1 MNVER
6 IPLVL
11 TPESRR
17 VLFRPYD
24 TPPHRGVKIVARV
37 MSMSDAEADA
47 NLAEV
52 VREFAGR
59 HRGLEQLLARRFE
72 QVRRYLVSDADISRA
87 RRLLLGAYFSQ
98 EYTLESAGLFNPSII
113 WHPDQSGVPAGAR
126 RFVLSLRA
134 VGEGHLSSITFRSG
148 LVTADG
154 EISIDPPQ
162 PFVTTPDVAADERC
176 DKEFLRRVFFER
188 DILDA
193 FATRVL
199 ERLDD
204 TFTWRE
210 LETVVELCAEETRRL
225 ADPRPSSADD
235 IRALTRANYDVLYPA
250 ETGLAERVVFPY
262 SPTESNGIED
272 ARFVHFVEDDGS
284 SYYVAT
290 YTAWDGELM
299 FPQLLTTEDF
309 LRFQLRTLNGPQ
321 AQNKGMAL
329 FPRRIDGRYAI
340 LSRQDNENLHVMF
353 SDSLYFWYERAQ
365 LIQPTYPWEF
375 VQIGNSGS
383 PVETEAGWLVLIH
396 GVGPMRKYS
405 LGAILLDRD
414 DPTRVIG
421 RLHEPLLTPNENER
435 EGYVPN
441 VVYTCGCIVH
451 GGRLII
457 PYATGDYATTFATV
471 PLDELIDELVH
482 PPATAGRGR
491 GRRSP
496 ARGSRLRK

>member
-6 IPLVL
+6 MPFVL
-11 TPESRR
+11 APEPRR

-24 TPPHRGVKIVARV
+24 TPAHRGVKIVARV
-37 MSMSDAEADA
+37 MSMPDDDVEAK
-47 NLAEV
+47 LEEV
-52 VREFAGR
+52 IRDFEGR

-72 QVRRYLVSDADISRA
+72 QVRRFLVTDADISRA

-98 EYTLESAGLFNPSII
+98 EYTIESAGLFNPSIV
-113 WHPDQSGVPAGAR
+113 WHPDQSGLPAGAR

-148 LVTADG
+148 LVTTDG
-154 EISIDPPQ
+154 DVSIDPPQ
-162 PFVTTPDVAADERC
+162 PFVTAPELAADERC

-193 FATRVL
+193 FARRVL
-199 ERLDD
+199 ERLGES
-204 TFTWRE
+204 FTWRE
-210 LETVVELCAEETRRL
+210 LETVVEMCAEETRRL
-225 ADPRPSSADD
+225 TDSPPSSADA
-235 IRALTRANYDVLYPA
+235 IRGLTRANYDILYPA
-250 ETGLAERVVFPY
+250 ETSLAERVVFPY

-272 ARFVHFVEDDGS
+272 ARFVQFIEDDGR

-309 LRFQLRTLNGPQ
+309 RRFRLRTLNGAQ

-329 FPRRIDGRYAI
+329 FPRRIDGRYAV

-353 SDSLYFWYERAQ
+353 SDSLYFWNERAL

-383 PVETEAGWLVLIH
+383 PVETDAGWLVLIH

-441 VVYTCGCIVH
+441 VVYTCGCVVH
-451 GGRLII
+451 GSRLII
-457 PYATGDYATTFATV
+457 PYAMGDYATTFATV
-471 PLDELIDELVH
+471 HLDELIDELVH
-482 PPATAGRGR
+482 NRHDRRPNSD
-491 GRRSP
+491 RRSP
-496 ARGSRLRK
+496 PRGLRRRK